1 MVGLAVMTIIFLLVL
16 PPALA
21 FTLAEAS
28 TPAVAPASTPAVAP
42 ASTPAIRLAPEEG
55 SLPDMHA

>member
-28 TPAVAPASTPAVAP
+28 TPAVAPASTPA
-42 ASTPAIRLAPEEG
+42 IRLAPEEG

>member
-28 TPAVAPASTPAVAP
+28 TPAVAPASTPA
-42 ASTPAIRLAPEEG
+42 IRLAPEEE
-55 SLPDMHA
+55 SLPRRDPSQTCMLN